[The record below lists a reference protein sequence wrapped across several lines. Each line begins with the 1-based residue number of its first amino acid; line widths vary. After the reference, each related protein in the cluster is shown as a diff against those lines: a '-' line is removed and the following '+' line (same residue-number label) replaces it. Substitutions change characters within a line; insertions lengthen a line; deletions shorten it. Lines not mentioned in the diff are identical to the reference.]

1 MWSFQSQMK
10 RFVALVLSLKHRLY
24 WKNVLKHHTAAKE
37 AIKVEVDTGWSDLFA
52 ADLEQLI

>member
-37 AIKVEVDTGWSDLFA
+37 AIKVEVDTGWADLFA
-52 ADLEQLI
+52 ADLEPLI